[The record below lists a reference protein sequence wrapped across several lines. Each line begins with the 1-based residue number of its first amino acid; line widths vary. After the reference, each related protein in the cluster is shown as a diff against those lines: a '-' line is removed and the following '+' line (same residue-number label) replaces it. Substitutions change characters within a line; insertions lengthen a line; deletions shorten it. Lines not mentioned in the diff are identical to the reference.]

1 MVSLR
6 APLYMPENAAVERVS
21 LVKSCLPAKAVV
33 KTSPEFRPE
42 LTDWLLIRGRLDN
55 SGFLFYSEER
65 GEHIYK
71 AQVPFHAVSAK
82 HMDAVLG
89 CFRHHSLINIGHPV
103 WAGHPI

>member
-1 MVSLR
+1 
-6 APLYMPENAAVERVS
+6 MPENAVVERVS

-71 AQVPFHAVSAK
+71 AQVPTHKVRK
-82 HMDAVLG
+82 
-89 CFRHHSLINIGHPV
+89 
-103 WAGHPI
+103 

>member
-1 MVSLR
+1 
-6 APLYMPENAAVERVS
+6 MPENAVVERVS

-71 AQVPFHAVSAK
+71 AQVPQILPLVKRLLEFL
-82 HMDAVLG
+82 MGLQLMLTWQP
-89 CFRHHSLINIGHPV
+89 RLP
-103 WAGHPI
+103 

>member
-1 MVSLR
+1 
-6 APLYMPENAAVERVS
+6 MPENAVVERVS

-71 AQVPFHAVSAK
+71 LPAHNIAVASK
-82 HMDAVLG
+82 
-89 CFRHHSLINIGHPV
+89 R
-103 WAGHPI
+103 